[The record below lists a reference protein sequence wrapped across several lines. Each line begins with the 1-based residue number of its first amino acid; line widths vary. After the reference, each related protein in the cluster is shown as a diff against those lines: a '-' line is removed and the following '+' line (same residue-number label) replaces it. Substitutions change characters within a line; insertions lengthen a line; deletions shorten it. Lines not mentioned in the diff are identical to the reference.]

1 MFEKRCGEEK
11 RKTHRKFIET
21 AKKTKRAGMPENTKE
36 CKMSVTQVNT
46 NVDAQQAYGS
56 LKSINSK
63 LAEVQLRLSTGKK
76 INSAADDPA
85 GYQLARSLE
94 RREKGLEVALDNVTN
109 AKSIL
114 NTAEGGYENIMDILQ
129 TIKEKA
135 TQAADQSL
143 NTTQRTAI
151 NTQVTALITEIGDI
165 VSETTF
171 NGDSLIDG
179 DYSGSFQ
186 VGEEASNTLAVSLG
200 NASAAS
206 LGISSI
212 DVSSQS
218 GANSAITTVSGA
230 IDTLSGLIQDVGE
243 YTSRLDFK
251 ESTLSTAITNTS
263 AVRSNIED
271 ADMVEEQMESMKYQI
286 LQQTA
291 ASSFTQ
297 ANSSPQLVLS
307 LMG

>member
-1 MFEKRCGEEK
+1 
-11 RKTHRKFIET
+11 
-21 AKKTKRAGMPENTKE
+21 
-36 CKMSVTQVNT
+36 MSVTQVNT

>member
-1 MFEKRCGEEK
+1 
-11 RKTHRKFIET
+11 
-21 AKKTKRAGMPENTKE
+21 
-36 CKMSVTQVNT
+36 MSVTQVNT
-46 NVDAQQAYGS
+46 NTDAKLAYQALS
-56 LKSINSK
+56 ETNTK

-114 NTAEGGYENIMDILQ
+114 STAEGGYENIMDILQ

-143 NTTQRTAI
+143 NSTQRTAI
-151 NTQVTALITEIGDI
+151 NDQVGALISEIGDI

-171 NGDSLIDG
+171 NGDALIDG
-179 DYSGSFQ
+179 GYTGSFQ
-186 VGEEASNTLAVSLG
+186 VGEEASNTLSVALG

-206 LGISSI
+206 LGISAI
-212 DVSSQS
+212 DVSTSS
-218 GANSAITTVSGA
+218 GASTAITTVSSA
-230 IDTLSGLIQDVGE
+230 IDSLASLIQDVGE

-271 ADMVEEQMESMKYQI
+271 ADMVKEQMDMMKYQI
-286 LQQTA
+286 IQQTA

-297 ANSSPQLVLS
+297 ANSSPQLVLQ